1 MERLIQR
8 NWLVGGESSGH
19 MVIRDCTSTGDGIV
33 SALQVLLALSRADKS
48 LSEVRSGMSKLPQ
61 KMINVRVETR
71 FDPMQRSDIQAAMRK
86 AEEKLG
92 SSGRILLRASG
103 TEPLIRVMAEGQDE
117 SDITQVVEALAVV
130 VENSKA

>member
-1 MERLIQR
+1 
-8 NWLVGGESSGH
+8 
-19 MVIRDCTSTGDGIV
+19 
-33 SALQVLLALSRADKS
+33 
-48 LSEVRSGMSKLPQ
+48 
-61 KMINVRVETR
+61 
-71 FDPMQRSDIQAAMRK
+71 MQRSDIQAAMRK